1 MNDDATPMMKQYRRI
16 RGELP
21 AGTILLFRLGDF
33 YEMFF
38 EDAKD
43 AAPILEIALTRRHGM
58 PMCGVPFH
66 SVDSY
71 MAKLL
76 RAGRKVAICEQMED
90 PSHAKGIVKRDVTR
104 IVTPGTAT
112 EESVLTSKEHH
123 FLAGLCRQGT
133 TLGLALL
140 DLSTGEFQVEE
151 AESPAAL
158 RDAIQR
164 ASPAECV
171 LPADQQG
178 DPVLLE
184 ALAGVAVMK
193 SPLEEWV
200 FDYDT
205 ARDHLVRHFKV
216 HSLEGFGCEGRR
228 AAVGA
233 AGGVLYYVRESLRR
247 QVGHI
252 RSLRLHHPS
261 DFMILD
267 ESTAVNLDLLPSGRR
282 GAGKS
287 ADLLNALDVTRT
299 PMGGRLLRD
308 WMLRPLA
315 TKDAICQRHDAVEA
329 LVKDRALLAEVR
341 AALEEIRDLERLVVR
356 LAGGSGNG
364 RDLKAMGQS
373 LGAIPPVRHL
383 ITGHA
388 TPRLASLAMAIG
400 EEPELAELIEKA
412 IVDDPPLAV
421 KEGGLIRTGYHE
433 ELDELRRLATEG
445 KQFLAEYQARE
456 IARTGIKTLKVRHN
470 KVFGYYI
477 EVSRGQTANVPADY
491 TRKQTLVNAERYITP
506 ELKEYE
512 HKILGAQDRSMALEY
527 ELFIGIRGR
536 VVERMAAIQDTA
548 RALAELDVF
557 ASFADRA
564 LANRYVRPVITE
576 NGRLVIR
583 EGRHPVVET
592 LAEAERFVPNDTL
605 LDRDENQLLIIT
617 GPNMAGKSTYIRQV
631 ALMVILAQMG
641 SFVPAASAEIGVVDR
656 VFTRVGASDD
666 LARGRS
672 TFMVEMQ
679 ETANILNN
687 ATPHSLV
694 VLDEIGRGT
703 STFDGISIA
712 WAVAEHLHNN
722 EAIKAKTLFATHYH
736 ELTDLAL
743 TMKGVKNYSCLAR
756 DTSQGVVFLRRI
768 VPGAADKSYG
778 IQVAKLAGL
787 PEPVIERAREIL
799 ANLEEGEFGEAGQPK
814 IAKRRPGS
822 RKARENGPTLVNPQ
836 MDLFG
841 SDSP

>member
-16 RGELP
+16 RADLP

-38 EDAKD
+38 EDARD
-43 AAPILEIALTRRHGM
+43 AAPLLEITLTRRHGM

-66 SVDSY
+66 SVDGY
-71 MAKLL
+71 VAKLL
-76 RAGRKVAICEQMED
+76 RAGRKVAICDQLED
-90 PSHAKGIVKRDVTR
+90 PSAAKGIVKRDVTR

-112 EESVLTSKEHH
+112 EESVLNSKEHH
-123 FLAGLCRQGT
+123 FLAGLYRHGSAV
-133 TLGLALL
+133 GLALL

-151 AESPAAL
+151 SDSPAAI

-164 ASPAECV
+164 ASPVECV
-171 LPADQQG
+171 LPADQEA
-178 DPVLLE
+178 DPAIRETLS
-184 ALAGVAVMK
+184 GVAVMK
-193 SPLEEWV
+193 SPMEEWV
-200 FDYDT
+200 FDYET

-228 AAVGA
+228 ASVGA

-252 RSLRLHHPS
+252 RSLRLHRPA

-267 ESTAVNLDLLPSGRR
+267 ESTAANLDLLPSGRR
-282 GAGKS
+282 GAGKG
-287 ADLLNALDVTRT
+287 ADLLGVLDVTRT
-299 PMGGRLLRD
+299 PMGGRLLRE
-308 WMLRPLA
+308 WLLRPLA
-315 TKDAICQRHDAVEA
+315 REEAIRERHDAVEA
-329 LVKDRALLAEVR
+329 LVKDRALLADVR
-341 AALEEIRDLERLVVR
+341 AGLEEIRDLERLVVR
-356 LAGGSGNG
+356 LSTGSGHA

-373 LGAIPPVRHL
+373 LGALPPVRRL
-383 ITGHA
+383 IADHPTC
-388 TPRLASLAMAIG
+388 RLASLATAIV

-421 KEGGLIRTGYHE
+421 KEGGLIRAGYHE

-456 IARTGIKTLKVRHN
+456 IDRTGIKTLKVRHN

-477 EVSRGQTANVPADY
+477 EVSRGQVLNVPADY

-527 ELFIGIRGR
+527 ELFTEIRTR
-536 VVERMAAIQDTA
+536 VVDRMAAIQDTA

-564 LANRYVRPVITE
+564 LANRYVRPVISG
-576 NGRLVIR
+576 NGRLVIC

-592 LAEAERFVPNDTL
+592 LAEAERFVANDTL
-605 LDRDENQLLIIT
+605 LDRDDNQLLIIT

-631 ALMVILAQMG
+631 ALIVIMAQMG
-641 SFVPAASAEIGVVDR
+641 SFVPASSAAIGVVDR

-722 EAIKAKTLFATHYH
+722 EAVKAKTLFATHYH

-822 RKARENGPTLVNPQ
+822 RKIREHGSEETGKQ

-841 SDSP
+841 SESP

>member
-1 MNDDATPMMKQYRRI
+1 MSDDSTPMMKQYRRI

-66 SVDSY
+66 SVDGY
-71 MAKLL
+71 VAKLL

-90 PSHAKGIVKRDVTR
+90 PAAAKGIVKRDVTR

-112 EESVLTSKEHH
+112 EESVLQAKEHH
-123 FLAGLCRQGT
+123 YLAGLCRHGE

-151 AESPAAL
+151 AHSPAAV
-158 RDAIQR
+158 RDALQR
-164 ASPAECV
+164 AAPAECV
-171 LPADQQG
+171 LPADQET
-178 DPVLLE
+178 DPAICA
-184 ALAGVAVMK
+184 ALSGVAVLK

-200 FDYDT
+200 FDYDA
-205 ARDHLVRHFKV
+205 ARDHLIRHFKV

-233 AGGVLYYVRESLRR
+233 AGGAFYYVRESLRR

-252 RSLRLHHPS
+252 RSLRVHHPS

-267 ESTAVNLDLLPSGRR
+267 EATAANLDLLPSGGRR
-282 GAGKS
+282 AVR
-287 ADLLNALDVTRT
+287 ADLLNVLDVTRT
-299 PMGGRLLRD
+299 PMGARLLRE
-308 WMLRPLA
+308 WLLRPLA
-315 TKDAICQRHDAVEA
+315 REEAIRSRHDAVEA
-329 LVKDRALLAEVR
+329 LVRDRSLLAGVR
-341 AALEEIRDLERLVVR
+341 AGLEDIRDLERLVVR
-356 LAGGSGNG
+356 LSGGSGNA
-364 RDLKAMGQS
+364 RDLKVLGLS
-373 LGAIPPVRHL
+373 LAAIPAVRGL
-383 ITGHA
+383 IA
-388 TPRLASLAMAIG
+388 DPLASRLAALAGSLTP
-400 EEPELAELIEKA
+400 EPELAELIETA
-412 IVDDPPLAV
+412 IVDDPPLPI
-421 KEGGLIRTGYHE
+421 KEGGMIRAGYNA
-433 ELDELRRLATEG
+433 ELDELKRAATQG
-445 KQFLAEYQARE
+445 KQWLAEYQARE
-456 IARTGIKTLKVRHN
+456 IERTGIKTLKVRHN
-470 KVFGYYI
+470 RVFGYYI
-477 EVSRGQTANVPADY
+477 EVSRGQAAHAPADY
-491 TRKQTLVNAERYITP
+491 TRKQTLVNAERFITP

-512 HKILGAQDRSMALEY
+512 HTILGAQERSTALEY
-527 ELFIGIRGR
+527 ELFADIRAR
-536 VVERMAAIQDTA
+536 AVARMDAIQATA

-564 LANRYVRPVITE
+564 LANRYVRPVIGGE
-576 NGRLVIR
+576 SRILIR
-583 EGRHPVVET
+583 DGRHPVVET
-592 LAEAERFVPNDTL
+592 LAEAERFVPNDTQ
-605 LDRDENQLLIIT
+605 LDRVENQLLVIT

-631 ALMVILAQMG
+631 ALIVILAQVG
-641 SFVPAASAEIGVVDR
+641 SFVPAASAEIGIVDR

-687 ATPHSLV
+687 ATPRSLV

-712 WAVAEHLHNN
+712 WAVAEHLHNI
-722 EAIKAKTLFATHYH
+722 EAVKAMTLFATHYH

-743 TMKGVKNYSCLAR
+743 TMQGVKNYSCLAR

-778 IQVAKLAGL
+778 IQVARLAGL
-787 PEPVIERAREIL
+787 PDCVIDRAREIL
-799 ANLEEGEFGEAGQPK
+799 SNLEEGEFGEAGQPK
-814 IAKRRPGS
+814 IARRRPPA
-822 RKARENGPTLVNPQ
+822 RKNRDEPADGRQ

-841 SDSP
+841 SPSP

>member
-1 MNDDATPMMKQYRRI
+1 MSDVTTPMMQQYRRI

-38 EDAKD
+38 DDAKD
-43 AAPILEIALTRRHGM
+43 AAPILEIALTRRQSM

-66 SVDSY
+66 SVEGY
-71 MAKLL
+71 IAKLL
-76 RAGRKVAICEQMED
+76 RAGRKVAICEQVED
-90 PSHAKGIVKRDVTR
+90 PSAAKGIVKREVTR

-112 EESVLTSKEHH
+112 EEAVLTAREHH
-123 FLAGLCRQGT
+123 YLAGLCRQGG
-133 TLGLALL
+133 LMGLAML
-140 DLSTGEFQVEE
+140 DLSTGAFQVEE
-151 AESPAAL
+151 CASSAVVRDALQRGCPVECVIPANQETDPELLAAL
-158 RDAIQR
+158 SGLTIMR
-164 ASPAECV
+164 SPV
-171 LPADQQG
+171 
-178 DPVLLE
+178 
-184 ALAGVAVMK
+184 
-193 SPLEEWV
+193 EEWV
-200 FDYDT
+200 FDYDA

-216 HSLEGFGCEGRR
+216 HSLEGFGCEGKL

-233 AGGVLYYVRESLRR
+233 AGGVFYYVRESLRR

-261 DFMILD
+261 DFLILD
-267 ESTAVNLDLLPSGRR
+267 DATAANLDLLPQARR
-282 GAGKS
+282 GNRG
-287 ADLLNALDVTRT
+287 ADLLSALDVTRT
-299 PMGGRLLRD
+299 PMGARLLRE
-308 WMLRPLA
+308 WLLRPLA
-315 TKDAICQRHDAVEA
+315 REGAIRERHDAVEA
-329 LVKDRALLAEVR
+329 LVSNRALLAETR
-341 AALEEIRDLERLVVR
+341 GGLDEIRDLERLIVR
-356 LAGGSGNG
+356 LGGGSGNA
-364 RDLKAMGQS
+364 RDLKVIGQS
-373 LGAIPPVRHL
+373 LGALPAVRGL
-383 ITGHA
+383 VAGHA
-388 TPRLASLAMAIG
+388 CPRLAALASAMT
-400 EEPELAELIEKA
+400 EEPELAALIETA

-421 KEGGLIRTGYHE
+421 KEGGLIRQGFHA
-433 ELDELRRLATEG
+433 ELDELRQCATEG
-445 KQFLAEYQARE
+445 RQWLAEYQARE

-477 EVSRGQTANVPADY
+477 EVSRGQAANAPADY
-491 TRKQTLVNAERYITP
+491 SRKQTLVNAERFITP

-512 HKILGAQDRSMALEY
+512 HKIMGAQDRSTALEY
-527 ELFIGIRGR
+527 ELFSEIRNK
-536 VVERMAAIQDTA
+536 VVARMEPVQETA

-557 ASFADRA
+557 AAFADRA
-564 LANRYVRPVITE
+564 LANRYVRPAIDDS
-576 NGRLVIR
+576 GRIVIR
-583 EGRHPVVET
+583 DGRHPVVET
-592 LAEAERFVPNDTL
+592 LAEAERFVPNDTQ
-605 LDRDENQLLIIT
+605 LDRSDNQLLIIT

-631 ALMVILAQMG
+631 ALVVIMAQMG
-641 SFVPAASAEIGVVDR
+641 SFIPAASAQIGVVDR

-687 ATPHSLV
+687 ATPRSLV

-722 EAIKAKTLFATHYH
+722 AAVKAKTLFATHYH

-743 TMKGVKNYSCLAR
+743 TMNGVKNYTCLAK
-756 DTSQGVVFLRRI
+756 DTSQGVIFLRRI

-814 IAKRRPGS
+814 IAKARPGG
-822 RKARENGPTLVNPQ
+822 RKPKTDEPPTDRQ
-836 MDLFG
+836 MNLFG
-841 SDSP
+841 SPSP

>member
-1 MNDDATPMMKQYRRI
+1 MSDDSTPMMKQYRRI

-43 AAPILEIALTRRHGM
+43 AALILEIALTRRHGM

-66 SVDSY
+66 SVDGY
-71 MAKLL
+71 VAKLL

-90 PSHAKGIVKRDVTR
+90 PAAAKGIVKRDVTR

-112 EESVLTSKEHH
+112 EESVLQAKEHH
-123 FLAGLCRQGT
+123 YLAGLCRHGE

-151 AESPAAL
+151 ASSPAAVRAAL
-158 RDAIQR
+158 QR
-164 ASPAECV
+164 AAPAECV
-171 LPADQQG
+171 LPADQET
-178 DPVLLE
+178 DPAICA
-184 ALAGVAVMK
+184 ALSGVAVLR

-200 FDYDT
+200 FDYDA
-205 ARDHLVRHFKV
+205 ARDHLIRHFKV

-233 AGGVLYYVRESLRR
+233 AGGAFYYVRESLRR

-252 RSLRLHHPS
+252 RSLRVHHAS

-267 ESTAVNLDLLPSGRR
+267 EATASNLDLLPSGVRR
-282 GAGKS
+282 VVR
-287 ADLLNALDVTRT
+287 ADLLNVLDVTRT
-299 PMGGRLLRD
+299 PMGARLLRE
-308 WMLRPLA
+308 WLLRPLA
-315 TKDAICQRHDAVEA
+315 REEAIRSRHDAVEA
-329 LVKDRALLAEVR
+329 LVRDRALLAEVR
-341 AALEEIRDLERLVVR
+341 AGLEEIRDLERLVVR
-356 LAGGSGNG
+356 LSGGSGNA
-364 RDLKAMGQS
+364 RDLKVLGLS
-373 LGAIPPVRHL
+373 LAAIPAVRGL
-383 ITGHA
+383 IA
-388 TPRLASLAMAIG
+388 DPLSSRLAALAGSLTP
-400 EEPELAELIEKA
+400 EPELAELIETA
-412 IVDDPPLAV
+412 IVDDPPLPT
-421 KEGGLIRTGYHE
+421 KEGGMIRPGYNA
-433 ELDELRRLATEG
+433 ELDELRRAATQG
-445 KQFLAEYQARE
+445 KQWLAEYQSRE
-456 IARTGIKTLKVRHN
+456 IERTGIKTLKVRHN
-470 KVFGYYI
+470 RVFGYYI
-477 EVSRGQTANVPADY
+477 EVSRGQAANAPADY
-491 TRKQTLVNAERYITP
+491 TRKQTLVNAERFITP

-512 HKILGAQDRSMALEY
+512 HTIMGAQERSTALEY
-527 ELFIGIRGR
+527 ELFADIRAR
-536 VVERMAAIQDTA
+536 VVARMDTIQATA

-564 LANRYVRPVITE
+564 LANRYVRPVIGGE
-576 NGRLVIR
+576 SRVVIR
-583 EGRHPVVET
+583 DGRHPVVET
-592 LAEAERFVPNDTL
+592 LAEAERFVPNDTR
-605 LDRDENQLLIIT
+605 LDRVENQLLVIT

-631 ALMVILAQMG
+631 ALIVILAQAG
-641 SFVPAASAEIGVVDR
+641 SFVPAASAEIGIVDR

-687 ATPHSLV
+687 ATPRSLV

-712 WAVAEHLHNN
+712 WAVAEHLHNI
-722 EAIKAKTLFATHYH
+722 EAVKAMTLFATHYH

-743 TMKGVKNYSCLAR
+743 TMQGVKNYSCLAR

-778 IQVAKLAGL
+778 IQVARLAGL
-787 PEPVIERAREIL
+787 PDSVIDRAREIL
-799 ANLEEGEFGEAGQPK
+799 SNLEEGEFGEAGQPK
-814 IAKRRPGS
+814 IARRRQAA
-822 RKARENGPTLVNPQ
+822 RKNRDEPADGRQ

-841 SDSP
+841 SPSP